1 MSQLLLVKLHRSED
15 RASPEFEYL
24 LGWLRVQAK
33 RVFRSMRDVTVE
45 SPEQLRADDL
55 DGDEGYVLL
64 LGSANVLLGQASLD
78 AMRRVLDGPEERATV
93 VVPQALEQTDLPSRC
108 DLFTL
113 HDFEQAERQF
123 LDQQLLDQQDDVSSG
138 GLGVASQLPISLWLR
153 DAFDAWRVSLD
164 PACLLTDADALT
176 RSSVDGTS
184 VRGLYHRFMDYYGE
198 ARADV
203 LTLIPD
209 SVRDVLEIGC
219 ARGATARLLQERGC
233 RVVGVELNPEIAR
246 VAEQQL
252 DRVIQG
258 DIQQVEPDEEF
269 DLVLALELFEHLTE
283 NERFLRRAA
292 SWLRPGGQIL
302 LSVPNVGH
310 YSIVEDLIAGRW
322 DYLPIGLLCYTHYR
336 FFTRPTLE
344 DWIESCGFTDYEIL
358 PQKTPLPERLRA
370 LPSSFGADWESLET
384 QGFYVRIRVQGAEYQ
399 GCGQA

>member
-24 LGWLRVQAK
+24 LGWMRVQAK
-33 RVFRSMRDVTVE
+33 RTFSSMRDVTVE

-55 DGDEGYVLL
+55 DGDESYVLL
-64 LGSANVLLGQASLD
+64 LGGANALLGQKSLE
-78 AMRRVLDGPEERATV
+78 AMLQALGEHAVAI
-93 VVPQALEQTDLPSRC
+93 PQALEQTDLPSRC

-113 HDFEQAERQF
+113 YDFEQAELQF
-123 LDQQLLDQQDDVSSG
+123 LDQQQEDAPSG
-138 GLGVASQLPISLWLR
+138 GIGVASHLPISLWR
-153 DAFDAWRVSLD
+153 REAFDAWRAPLD
-164 PACLLTDADALT
+164 PACLLIDEDLLARKPVET
-176 RSSVDGTS
+176 TS
-184 VRGLYHRFMDYYGE
+184 VRGLYHRFIDYYGE

-203 LTLIPD
+203 LPLIPETVE
-209 SVRDVLEIGC
+209 SVLEIGC

-233 RVVGVELNPEIAR
+233 RVVGVELNPEVAR

-283 NERFLRRAA
+283 NEKFLRRAA
-292 SWLRPGGQIL
+292 GWLRPGGQIL

-344 DWIESCGFTDYEIL
+344 DWIESCGFTDYELL
-358 PQKTPLPERLRA
+358 PQKTPLPERMRE
-370 LPSSFGADWESLET
+370 LPSTFGADWESLGT
-384 QGFYVRIRVQGAEYQ
+384 QGFYVRIRV
-399 GCGQA
+399 